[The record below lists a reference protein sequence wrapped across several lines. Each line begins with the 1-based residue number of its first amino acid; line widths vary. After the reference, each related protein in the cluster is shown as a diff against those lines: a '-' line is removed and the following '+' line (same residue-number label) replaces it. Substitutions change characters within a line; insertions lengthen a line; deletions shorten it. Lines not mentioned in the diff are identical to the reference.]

1 MKRVLKVL
9 AMCLGVVVALVVVLF
24 VAAVAFVDLDKL
36 VNEQVAKVK
45 PDLEQ
50 RLGRKLSIGQVT
62 TRVFPTL
69 GGRVEAVTI
78 AADPRQK
85 ADDRPLLQLGSV
97 GFDVA
102 LLKAVFTFGQHIEVT
117 HVDVSGLRLSVV
129 RFPDGRLSF
138 QDIVDRQSTGEAG
151 SEQPTAP
158 DEGLSP
164 DTQALLG
171 SLSIERI
178 RVTDAEVRLVDLET
192 SPGQAR
198 EHLIRKLNLRL
209 DDVRLKSAMSVS
221 LTAAAFSEAENLEF
235 KATVGPLPANLELE
249 GLPRLGGLKL
259 VARDL
264 DLSPLAPYLAGRD
277 SGSTGWGTGL
287 GASRLSANLS
297 VGPVDGPEPVTVS
310 GTLGLRGLELEGG
323 KRFDAAV
330 DTSLK
335 ARVGP
340 EGLSA
345 VDLEHLELALG
356 AVKLAAAG
364 SLSDLGGAPKFQ
376 GFTLRSTTLDLGA
389 LLSYYPA
396 AAASLP
402 QGLRLEGAGRLDL
415 SATGDAQRQTV
426 KGELDLAAL
435 EVLLPDMLTKPAGTA
450 LAFKVDG
457 DFTAADAQLR
467 GLTLVLD
474 ELELDVAGSVK
485 DFDAPAVDLTLSAKP
500 FSFDGLVRLLPAA
513 KSALA
518 EAQAKAEGDGK
529 LSGHV
534 RGTSRSLDLAFELGL
549 LGCKLDLPSAKVD
562 GDLRLSVSARGD
574 PKRDLMAALDFDADK
589 AVLVVPGKV
598 DKAASTPWRVKAS
611 LERRG
616 ERLDVK
622 HLEVRLAELSLS
634 AQGQL
639 DLKTDSTN
647 LAIAMPRLD
656 LEKLARTVTAIP
668 PALARGGFVDAKLA
682 LRGNPEALESLQ
694 LVVSPFTARLGQS
707 DLAGEL
713 TLANLAK
720 PKVSLSVRSS
730 LLDLDELSPPASVS
744 APASASAPA
753 PATKP
758 GEAPKGRQVVAL
770 DDPSLKDY
778 QLAGAVDLKRVLV
791 RGETLTN
798 FRGRVRLEDGILTL
812 EDCTFGLYD
821 GTITAAG
828 TRVEVWK
835 GRMPF
840 KANLS
845 VKGVEMERVL
855 AAKTRY
861 GGALSGKADFDTQ
874 LTGDG
879 FETAE
884 LEQALLGH
892 MTMSLKQGRLGKA
905 GLTEAV
911 LGNLKVLE
919 QVPGLN
925 LKPVKVDNALKDL
938 VAHLEVKDGK
948 MTLARPLTFW
958 VDGNRV
964 NLGGAIG
971 IGGGLFLTGEYFI
984 SGALLDRAT
993 GGRCKSGGE
1002 VGIPLTVGGSIDAPQ
1017 FRPDGAAIIAGLAKS
1032 CLGVG
1037 TAGGALLDRLGLGGG
1052 GNKPSEGAPA
1062 PTPTPAPDLGAQ
1074 AQAER
1079 DRLERERKQ
1088 LEERARQELE
1098 AQQKKAKDALQGL
1111 FGR

>member
-1 MKRVLKVL
+1 MKRTLKVL
-9 AMCLGVVVALVVVLF
+9 AVSLGVVVALVVVLF

-50 RLGRKLSIGQVT
+50 RLGRKLSIGKVT

-78 AADPRQK
+78 AADPSQK

-97 GFDVA
+97 GFELA
-102 LLKAVFTFGQHIEVT
+102 LLKAVFSFGKHIEVT
-117 HVDVSGLRLSVV
+117 HVDIAGLRLSVV
-129 RFPDGRLSF
+129 RFPDGHLSF
-138 QDIVDRQSTGEAG
+138 QDIVDRQSTDEA
-151 SEQPTAP
+151 PPKPPAP
-158 DEGLSP
+158 DDGPSP
-164 DTQALLG
+164 DTQALLA
-171 SLSIERI
+171 SLSIERVRI
-178 RVTDAEVRLVDLET
+178 TDAEVRLVDLQT
-192 SPGQAR
+192 AAGQPR

-209 DDVRLKSAMSVS
+209 DDVRLASAMSVS
-221 LTAAAFSEAENLEF
+221 LTAAVFSEATNLEL
-235 KATVGPLPANLELE
+235 KATVGPLPANLQLE

-277 SGSTGWGTGL
+277 TGSTGWGTGL
-287 GASRLSANLS
+287 GASRLSADLS
-297 VGPVDGPEPVTVS
+297 VGPVDGPKPVTVS
-310 GTLGLRGLELEGG
+310 GTLGLRGLEFKGG
-323 KRFDAAV
+323 KRFDAAI
-330 DTSLK
+330 DTSLR
-335 ARVGP
+335 ALVGP
-340 EGLSA
+340 DGLSA
-345 VDLEHLELALG
+345 VDLEHLELTLG
-356 AVKLAAAG
+356 TVKLAAAG
-364 SLSDLGGAPKFQ
+364 SLADLGGTPKFQ

-396 AAASLP
+396 AATSLP
-402 QGLRLEGAGRLDL
+402 QGLRLEGAGRLDIA
-415 SATGDAQRQTV
+415 ATGDAQTQTV
-426 KGELDLAAL
+426 KGELDLAGL
-435 EVLLPDMLTKPAGTA
+435 EVLLPDTLTKPAGTA
-450 LAFKVDG
+450 MALKVDG
-457 DFTAADAQLR
+457 DFTASDAQLR

-474 ELELDVAGSVK
+474 ELELDVSGSVK
-485 DFDAPAVDLTLSAKP
+485 GFDAPAVDLALSAKP

-534 RGTSRSLDLAFELGL
+534 RGTARSLDLAFELGL

-574 PKRDLMAALDFDADK
+574 PKRDLVATLDFDADK
-589 AVLVVPGKV
+589 AVLVVPGKI

-611 LERRG
+611 VERRG

-622 HLEVRLAELSLS
+622 GLEVRLAELSLT

-656 LEKLARTVTAIP
+656 LEKFARTVTAIP

-682 LRGNPEALESLQ
+682 LRGNPEKLESLQ
-694 LVVSPFTARLGQS
+694 LVVSPFTARLGKS

-730 LLDLDELSPPASVS
+730 LLDLDELSPPAQTA
-744 APASASAPA
+744 APGSAPA
-753 PATKP
+753 PATTP

-778 QLAGAVDLKRVLV
+778 QLAGAVDLRRVLV

-798 FRGRVRLEDGILTL
+798 FRGRVRLENGILTL
-812 EDCTFGLYD
+812 EDCSFGLYD

-828 TRVEVWK
+828 TRVEIWK

-845 VKGVEMERVL
+845 VKGVEMDRVL

-905 GLTEAV
+905 GLTESV
-911 LGNLKVLE
+911 LGSLKVLE

-925 LKPVKVDNALKDL
+925 LKSVKVDNVLKDL

-948 MTLARPLTFW
+948 MTLARPLAFS

-971 IGGGLFLTGEYFI
+971 IGGGLFLSGEYFI

-1017 FRPDGAAIIAGLAKS
+1017 FRPDGAAIIAGLARS
-1032 CLGVG
+1032 CLGLG

-1052 GNKPSEGAPA
+1052 GSKPSEGAPA
-1062 PTPTPAPDLGAQ
+1062 PTPAPDVGAQ

-1098 AQQKKAKDALQGL
+1098 AQEKKAKDALRGL